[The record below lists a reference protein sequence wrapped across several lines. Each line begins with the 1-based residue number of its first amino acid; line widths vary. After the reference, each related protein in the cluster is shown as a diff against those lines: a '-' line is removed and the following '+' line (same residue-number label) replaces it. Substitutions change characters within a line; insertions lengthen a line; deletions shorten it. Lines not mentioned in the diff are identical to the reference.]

1 MGFSGKA
8 GGAGAAQGAQAG
20 MMFGPWGA
28 VIGAAVGFVAG
39 GLEGGKAEKAAA
51 KALKEMRKQQMEHNE
66 RIRIETSRQAAEI
79 SMQRA
84 MKLSATATAVSYTKR
99 EAGLL
104 DSDITVQNSVADAIG
119 ASAQIMSTAVIM
131 EKEAAIGNTF
141 REQDATMIGF
151 DATLQSMLNGTRSM
165 LDLRAP
171 PTKEQGDN
179 GVQGLFAVGSS
190 LFSQGAFNKG
200 GAFNPTSAPSTSGA
214 RKGLN
219 RGTYSGE
226 FLR

>member
-1 MGFSGKA
+1 MGFSTSA
-8 GGAGAAQGAQAG
+8 GGNGAAQGAQTG

-39 GLEGGKAEKAAA
+39 GIEGGKAEKAAE
-51 KALKEMRKQQMEHNE
+51 KALKEMRNQQREYNK
-66 RIRIETSRQAAEI
+66 RIRLETSRQAAEI

-104 DSDITVQNSVADAIG
+104 ASDITVQNSVADAIG

-141 REQDATMIGF
+141 REQDAAMMGF
-151 DATLQSMLNGTRSM
+151 NATLQSMLNGTRSM

-179 GVQGLFAVGSS
+179 GLMGLASVGAS
-190 LFSQGAFNKG
+190 LFSQGAFDKG
-200 GAFNPTSAPSTSGA
+200 GAFNKQSTGVRIGNDSAFFGGKP
-214 RKGLN
+214 R
-219 RGTYSGE
+219 
-226 FLR
+226 